1 MRRVAI
7 AVVILTAFVAAAWS
21 VPLQPEQIQ
30 ILTPIDTTWSKSQL
44 ESLPDQYKVTQAQLQ
59 DTASDGSAS
68 PGLRLRAI
76 HALSSYCAVQAPSPC
91 PDTDPAHQVLA
102 GLIVANGSAH
112 SGADL
117 LILRG
122 AIEAI
127 GPMHGSNDAAKL
139 VPLLD
144 HPSRDIRATTA
155 LALGAVCD
163 NSPTTLQALHQRY
176 SNESTDQ
183 VKLAIS
189 AALRMLSACVP

>member
-1 MRRVAI
+1 MTKARLGI
-7 AVVILTAFVAAAWS
+7 VILVALGASAGSMDLNQQQQETLTSIDTAWS
-21 VPLQPEQIQ
+21 K
-30 ILTPIDTTWSKSQL
+30 TQL
-44 ESLPDQYKVTQAQLQ
+44 ESLPPPYTVSQTDLEQL
-59 DTASDGSAS
+59 AGSGSAS
-68 PGLRLRAI
+68 PALRLRAI
-76 HALSSYCAVQAPSPC
+76 HALSTYCSVPSPGTC
-91 PDTDPAHQVLA
+91 PDFDPAHQTLA
-102 GLIVANGSAH
+102 ALIAANGSAH

-127 GPMHGSNDAAKL
+127 GPMRGSNDAAVL
-139 VPLLD
+139 IPLLD

-163 NSPTTLQALHQRY
+163 SSSTTIAALHQRY

-189 AALRMLSACVP
+189 AALRMLPCP